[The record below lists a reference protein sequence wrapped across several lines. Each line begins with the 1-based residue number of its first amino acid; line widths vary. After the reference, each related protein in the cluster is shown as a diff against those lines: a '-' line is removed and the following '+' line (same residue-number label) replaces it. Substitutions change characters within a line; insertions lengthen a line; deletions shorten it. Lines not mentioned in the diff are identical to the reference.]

1 MGVIQ
6 VTDVHPNLY
15 MASSQ
20 TIRDLQSVGET
31 VDQYGNVLTLKSVRI
46 VCVASKTLCSEF
58 KDIASSYIIR
68 DLPNQEFATTAHK
81 ATDEVC
87 KHLKRRRKVIVFCNM
102 GRNRSSLVVMLYMY
116 RNTSCTYTEA
126 FNVLL
131 RCNSRRLGRPQLLS
145 NPEYSTYLRK
155 MFDQRRA

>member
-6 VTDVHPNLY
+6 VTEVHPNLY

-20 TIRDLQSVGET
+20 TIRDLQSTGRT
-31 VDQYGNVLTLKSVRI
+31 TDQYGNVITLKSVRI
-46 VCVASKTLCSEF
+46 VCVASKTLCLEF
-58 KDIASSYIIR
+58 HDIASTHIIR
-68 DLPNQEFATTAHK
+68 DLPNQEFVAKAHTA
-81 ATDEVC
+81 ADDVC
-87 KHLKRRRKVIVFCNM
+87 KHLKQRRKVIVFCNM

-116 RNTSCTYTEA
+116 RNTSCNYTEA

-131 RCNSRRLGRPQLLS
+131 RCNSKRLGRPQLLS

-155 MFDQRRA
+155 IFDEKRA

>member
-6 VTDVHPNLY
+6 VTEAHPNLY

-20 TIRDLQSVGET
+20 TIRDLQRTGKT
-31 VDQYGNVLTLKSVRI
+31 IDQYGNVITLKCARI

-58 KDIASSYIIR
+58 KDIASSHIIR
-68 DLPNQEFATTAHK
+68 DLPNQDFKTKAHE
-81 ATDEVC
+81 AADEVC

-116 RNTSCTYTEA
+116 RQTSCTYTDA
-126 FNVLL
+126 FNVLI
-131 RCNSRRLGRPQLLS
+131 RCNSKRLGRPHLLS

-155 MFDQRRA
+155 MFNQKRV